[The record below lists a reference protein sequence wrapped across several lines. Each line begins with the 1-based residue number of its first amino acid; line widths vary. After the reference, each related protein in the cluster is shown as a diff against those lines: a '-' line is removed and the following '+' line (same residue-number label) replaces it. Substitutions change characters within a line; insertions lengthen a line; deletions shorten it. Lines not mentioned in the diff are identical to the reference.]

1 MVRTTIGALI
11 GATIMGLFGFFNH
24 VPGMPGGA
32 PLMIDVL
39 VSAIPGCAIGAIVGL
54 VVHIVRR

>member
-1 MVRTTIGALI
+1 MVRTAIGALI
-11 GATIMGLFGFFNH
+11 GASVTGLFGFFAH

-32 PLMIDVL
+32 PLTIDVL

-54 VVHIVRR
+54 VVHIIHR